1 MRFRDRADAG
11 RQLAWRLQQ
20 YRTEAPVVV
29 GLPRGGMPVAA
40 EVAHALEAP
49 LDVLVVRKLG
59 CPWQP
64 ELALGA
70 VGEGGALVLNPALI
84 ASIGLAPH
92 DLADVIRAERGELE
106 RRLARYRGNRPAVP
120 VAGRT
125 VIVVDDGLATGATAR
140 AAIRVL
146 RQREAR
152 RIVLAVPVAPPETV
166 TALGVVAD
174 AVVALDTPRAF
185 LAIGQCYD
193 DFGQTSDQEVTRL
206 LGAREPAL
214 ATVSTD
220 TDPQNPARE
229 CAIDLGGVQLAGE
242 LATPPSPIGIVVF
255 AHGSGSGR
263 HSPRNRQVAHIL
275 NHSRLATLL
284 LDLLTPAEAED
295 RGNVFD
301 IELLAGRLAGVTRWL
316 RGQPEA
322 RGLPVG
328 FFGASTGAA
337 AALWATA
344 DLGDQIRAVVSRG
357 GRPDLAAPRL
367 GEVLAPTL
375 LIVGGHDPQ
384 VLELNRQAQA
394 QLRGLTTLQVI
405 AGASHLFE
413 EPGALDRVAAL
424 AAAWFRHHLPHPS
437 PIQPG
442 QTPRHPSEP
451 SSRTLAML
459 QG

>member
-1 MRFRDRADAG
+1 MGFRDRADAG

-20 YRTEAPVVV
+20 YRTEVPVVV
-29 GLPRGGMPVAA
+29 GLPRGGVPV
-40 EVAHALEAP
+40 EVARALGAP
-49 LDVLVVRKLG
+49 LDVVVVRKLG

-70 VGEGGALVLNPALI
+70 VGEDGALVLNPALI
-84 ASIGLAPH
+84 AGIGLAPQ
-92 DLADVIRAERGELE
+92 DLAGVVWAERGELA
-106 RRLARYRGNRPAVP
+106 RRLAHYRGNRPAVP

-140 AAIRVL
+140 AAIGVL
-146 RQREAR
+146 RQRGAR

-166 TALGVVAD
+166 EALGAVAD
-174 AVVALDTPRAF
+174 EVVALDTPRAF
-185 LAIGQCYD
+185 LAIGQRYD
-193 DFGQTSDQEVTRL
+193 DFTQTSDQEVTRL
-206 LGAREPAL
+206 LGAREPAPAL
-214 ATVSTD
+214 ASTGTQD
-220 TDPQNPARE
+220 APARE
-229 CAIDLGGVQLAGE
+229 CGIDLGRVRLAGE
-242 LATPPSPIGIVVF
+242 LVTPRSPIGIVVF
-255 AHGSGSGR
+255 AHGSGSSR
-263 HSPRNRQVAHIL
+263 HSPRNRQVAHVL

-284 LDLLTPAEAED
+284 VDLLTPAEARD

-301 IELLAGRLAGVTRWL
+301 IELLARRLVGTTRWL
-316 RGQPEA
+316 QAQPEA
-322 RGLPVG
+322 GGLPVG

-367 GEVLAPTL
+367 GEVRAPTL
-375 LIVGGHDPQ
+375 LVVGGRDPQ

-394 QLRGLTTLQVI
+394 QLRGPTTLQVI
-405 AGASHLFE
+405 AGAGHLFE

-437 PIQPG
+437 PARPEQAL
-442 QTPRHPSEP
+442 RHPSEP
-451 SSRTLAML
+451 SSRPLAML